1 MADETIV
8 NSQPA
13 DSPATHTTI
22 IHETPRSGGSGMGVI
37 MALILLVVV
46 IGGIYLFTQNSS
58 ESAKDNAIAEA
69 ASDVGN
75 AATKV
80 GDAAEDAVTTNK

>member
-8 NSQPA
+8 TPPPA
-13 DSPATHTTI
+13 DAPATHTTI
-22 IHETPRSGGSGMGVI
+22 IHEAPPRSSGLGII

-46 IGGIYLFTQNSS
+46 AGGVYLFSQNSS

-69 ASDVGN
+69 ANNVGN

-80 GDAAEDAVTTNK
+80 GDAAEDAVNTNK

>member
-1 MADETIV
+1 MADETFETAR
-8 NSQPA
+8 QA
-13 DSPATHTTI
+13 EAPATHTTI
-22 IHETPRSGGSGMGVI
+22 IHEAPRSSSGIGII

-46 IGGIYLFTQNSS
+46 VGGIYLFSKTSG
-58 ESAKDNAIAEA
+58 ESVRDNAIAEA

-80 GDAAEDAVTTNK
+80 GDAAENAVNTNK

>member
-1 MADETIV
+1 MADETIETHTAS
-8 NSQPA
+8 NAP
-13 DSPATHTTI
+13 PTHTTI
-22 IHETPRSGGSGMGVI
+22 IHETPRSSSSMGIV

-46 IGGIYLFTQNSS
+46 VGGIYLFSQNSG

-69 ASDVGN
+69 ASSVGD

-80 GDAAEDAVTTNK
+80 GDAAEEAVSTSK

>member
-1 MADETIV
+1 MVDETV
-8 NSQPA
+8 TTQRPA
-13 DSPATHTTI
+13 DPATTHTTV
-22 IHETPRSGGSGMGVI
+22 IHENRSSGSGMGII

-46 IGGIYLFTQNSS
+46 IGGIYLFSQNS
-58 ESAKDNAIAEA
+58 EVAKDNAVAEA

-80 GDAAEDAVTTNK
+80 GDAAQDAVSTEK